1 MICSSTALQFS
12 HVGIVFQK
20 DSFTGAMHCKKVGQS
35 SIAAL
40 LRAAISL
47 HNVCEYMEE
56 YFVRSSR
63 NSRGAGRFN
72 ICFKFWRTFF
82 SFFLHLSCCNFR
94 TSPMF
99 PFSICQLPTQHN
111 PHTYTLLRVGT
122 SSILSKQLLVTVLV
136 LLVLMETTLNLID
149 FLTCR
154 HHGPSMKV
162 SIPPCGISQCSSFMR
177 SACHSCAVLSLFSAS
192 VRRRMII

>member
-47 HNVCEYMEE
+47 HNVCEAPYMEE

-99 PFSICQLPTQHN
+99 PSANYQHN
-111 PHTYTLLRVGT
+111 TTHTPTLYFELELLQFFQNNNFLWLYQSGDYTKF
-122 SSILSKQLLVTVLV
+122 IW
-136 LLVLMETTLNLID
+136 
-149 FLTCR
+149 FLD
-154 HHGPSMKV
+154 P
-162 SIPPCGISQCSSFMR
+162 
-177 SACHSCAVLSLFSAS
+177 
-192 VRRRMII
+192 

>member
-47 HNVCEYMEE
+47 HNVCEAPYMEE

-82 SFFLHLSCCNFR
+82 SFFLHLSCLQLPNI
-94 TSPMF
+94 SDV
-99 PFSICQLPTQHN
+99 SIFQLPTQHN

-136 LLVLMETTLNLID
+136 PTACPHGDYTKFNW
-149 FLTCR
+149 FLD
-154 HHGPSMKV
+154 
-162 SIPPCGISQCSSFMR
+162 
-177 SACHSCAVLSLFSAS
+177 L
-192 VRRRMII
+192 

>member
-1 MICSSTALQFS
+1 MFVKLHIC
-12 HVGIVFQK
+12 K
-20 DSFTGAMHCKKVGQS
+20 
-35 SIAAL
+35 
-40 LRAAISL
+40 
-47 HNVCEYMEE
+47 EE

-94 TSPMF
+94 EHLPCF
-99 PFSICQLPTQHN
+99 HLPTTNTTQPTHL
-111 PHTYTLLRVGT
+111 HST
-122 SSILSKQLLVTVLV
+122 SSWNFFNSFKTTSCDCTSI

-162 SIPPCGISQCSSFMR
+162 YILPCRISQCSPSTR
-177 SACHSCAVLSLFSAS
+177 SACHPCAVLSLFSAS